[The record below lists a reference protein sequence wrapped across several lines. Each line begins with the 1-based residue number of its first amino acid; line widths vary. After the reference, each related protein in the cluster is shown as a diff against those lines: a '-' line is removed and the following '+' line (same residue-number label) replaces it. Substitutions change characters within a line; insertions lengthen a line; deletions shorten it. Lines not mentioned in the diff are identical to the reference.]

1 MINKINI
8 LIILAVL
15 LVPVSSFAVS
25 DAWKDQ
31 ILYFVLI
38 DRFFDGNPANNSR
51 VDPNDI
57 EAFQGGD
64 ISGISKKLGY
74 LEDLGVTGI
83 WLSPFITNRDRNF
96 FGQEPYH
103 GYWPYDFFSV
113 D

>member
-1 MINKINI
+1 MFYHQFVFIKENRRLRYDMINKINI

-38 DRFFDGNPANNSR
+38 DRFFDGNPANNSK

-57 EAFQGGD
+57 EAF
-64 ISGISKKLGY
+64 IEVCLAKLR
-74 LEDLGVTGI
+74 EI
-83 WLSPFITNRDRNF
+83 R
-96 FGQEPYH
+96 
-103 GYWPYDFFSV
+103 
-113 D
+113 